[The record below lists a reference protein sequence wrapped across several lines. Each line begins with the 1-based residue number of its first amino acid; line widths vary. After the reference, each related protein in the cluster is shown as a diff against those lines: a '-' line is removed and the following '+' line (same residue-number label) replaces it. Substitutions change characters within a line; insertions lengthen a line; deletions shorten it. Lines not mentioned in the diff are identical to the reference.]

1 MFIMYMKERKAW
13 ILFFIGLQIWLNIL
27 LTLDIAFQEV
37 AILYINLVYMIA
49 FLLFIWWRYRK
60 ETAYYKELEE
70 SATFDSLPKGESSFE
85 KKITSIM
92 EELILVN
99 NEELNQLKVV
109 HLEEN
114 DRILSWIHEVKTP
127 LTGMKLLMDA
137 VQEQPLQE
145 KLEVEWLRI
154 HLLLDQQLHHTRL
167 PSLEKDYLVESVPLQ
182 KLLHKE
188 IIELQAWCMQK
199 GIGFE
204 IELLQEEV
212 LTDQKWLAFILRQ
225 LLTNAVKYSDSD
237 KEIHVF
243 SKKDE
248 AGHTILTVKDFGS
261 GITKADLPRIFEK
274 SFTGT
279 TGRNTAASTG
289 MGLYLTKKVA
299 DKLGIRI
306 IVNSKID
313 EGSSFS
319 LQFPLKN
326 EISKITSR

>member
-1 MFIMYMKERKAW
+1 MFILYVKERKAW
-13 ILFFIGLQIWLNIL
+13 ILFFVGLQIWLNIL
-27 LTLDIAFQEV
+27 LTLDIAFQDV
-37 AILYINLVYMIA
+37 SILYINLVYIIT
-49 FLLFIWWRYRK
+49 FLLFIFWRYKK
-60 ETAYYKELEE
+60 ETTYYKELGE
-70 SATFDSLPKGESSFE
+70 SATFDSLPEGESSFE

-99 NEELNQLKVV
+99 NEELNQLKVE

-114 DRILSWIHEVKTP
+114 DRILTWIHEVKTP
-127 LTGMKLLMDA
+127 LTGMRLIIDA
-137 VQEQPLQE
+137 VQEPLLRK

-167 PSLEKDYLVESVPLQ
+167 PSLEKDYVVELVPLQ
-182 KLLHKE
+182 KLIHKE
-188 IIELQAWCMQK
+188 IKELQAWCMQK

-204 IELLQEEV
+204 IDLLQEEV

-225 LLTNAVKYSDSD
+225 LLSNAVKYSNPDN
-237 KEIHVF
+237 EIHI
-243 SKKDE
+243 SSRKDE

-289 MGLYLTKKVA
+289 MGLYLTKKAA
-299 DKLGIRI
+299 DRLGMRI
-306 IVNSKID
+306 IVDSKVG
-313 EGSSFS
+313 EGSTFS

-326 EISKITSR
+326 EMSKIMSR

>member
-1 MFIMYMKERKAW
+1 MFILYVKERKAW
-13 ILFFIGLQIWLNIL
+13 ILFFVGLQIWLNIL
-27 LTLDIAFQEV
+27 LTLDIAFQDV
-37 AILYINLVYMIA
+37 SILYINLVYIIT
-49 FLLFIWWRYRK
+49 FLLFICWRYKK
-60 ETAYYKELEE
+60 ETTYYKELGE
-70 SATFDSLPKGESSFE
+70 SATFDSLPEGESSFE

-99 NEELNQLKVV
+99 NEELNQLKVE

-114 DRILSWIHEVKTP
+114 DRILTWIHEVKTP
-127 LTGMKLLMDA
+127 LTGMRLIIDA
-137 VQEQPLQE
+137 VQEPSLRK

-167 PSLEKDYLVESVPLQ
+167 PSLEKDYVVEPVPLQ
-182 KLLHKE
+182 KLIHKE
-188 IIELQAWCMQK
+188 IKELQAWCMQK

-204 IELLQEEV
+204 IDLLQEEV

-225 LLTNAVKYSDSD
+225 LLSNAVKYSNPDN
-237 KEIHVF
+237 EIHI
-243 SKKDE
+243 SSREDE

-289 MGLYLTKKVA
+289 MGLYLTKKAA
-299 DKLGIRI
+299 DRLGMRI
-306 IVNSKID
+306 IVDSKVD
-313 EGSSFS
+313 EGSTFS
-319 LQFPLKN
+319 LRFPLKN
-326 EISKITSR
+326 EMSKIMSR

>member
-1 MFIMYMKERKAW
+1 MFISYIKERRAW
-13 ILFFIGLQIWLNIL
+13 ILFFVGLQIWLNII
-27 LTLDIAFQEV
+27 LTLDIAFQDV
-37 AILYINLVYMIA
+37 SILYINLVDIIA

-60 ETAYYKELEE
+60 ETAYYKALKE
-70 SATFDSLPKGESSFE
+70 SAMLASLPEGESCFE
-85 KKITSIM
+85 KKMTSIM

-99 NEELNQLKVV
+99 TEELNQLKVQ

-127 LTGMKLLMDA
+127 LTGMRLIIDA
-137 VQEQPLQE
+137 VQERPLQE

-167 PSLEKDYLVESVPLQ
+167 PSLEKDYLVENVPLQ
-182 KLLHKE
+182 KITYTE
-188 IIELQAWCMQK
+188 IKELQAWCMQK

-204 IELLQEEV
+204 IDLLQEEV

-225 LLTNAVKYSDSD
+225 VLSNAVKYSDAD
-237 KEIHVF
+237 KEIHIF
-243 SKKDE
+243 SRKDE
-248 AGHTILTVKDFGS
+248 AGHTVLTVKDFGS

-279 TGRNTAASTG
+279 MGRNTVASTG
-289 MGLYLTKKVA
+289 MGLYLAKNAA

-306 IVNSKID
+306 DVDSKIG
-313 EGSSFS
+313 EGSAFS
-319 LQFPLKN
+319 LRFPLKN
-326 EISKITSR
+326 EMSRIASR

>member
-1 MFIMYMKERKAW
+1 LYVKERKAW
-13 ILFFIGLQIWLNIL
+13 ILFFVGLQIWLNIL
-27 LTLDIAFQEV
+27 LTLDIAFQDV
-37 AILYINLVYMIA
+37 SILYINLVYIIT
-49 FLLFIWWRYRK
+49 FLLFICWRYKK
-60 ETAYYKELEE
+60 ETTYYKELGE
-70 SATFDSLPKGESSFE
+70 SATFDSLPEGESSFE

-99 NEELNQLKVV
+99 NEELNQLKVE

-114 DRILSWIHEVKTP
+114 DRILTWIHEVKTP
-127 LTGMKLLMDA
+127 LTGMRLIIDA
-137 VQEQPLQE
+137 VQEPSLRK

-167 PSLEKDYLVESVPLQ
+167 PSLEKDYVVEPVPLQ
-182 KLLHKE
+182 KLIHKE
-188 IIELQAWCMQK
+188 IKELQAWCMQK

-204 IELLQEEV
+204 IDLLQEEV

-225 LLTNAVKYSDSD
+225 LLSNAVKYSNPDN
-237 KEIHVF
+237 EIHI
-243 SKKDE
+243 SSREDE

-289 MGLYLTKKVA
+289 MGLYLTKKAA
-299 DKLGIRI
+299 DRLGMRI
-306 IVNSKID
+306 IVDSKVD
-313 EGSSFS
+313 EGSTFS
-319 LQFPLKN
+319 LRFPLKN
-326 EISKITSR
+326 EMSKIMSR

>member
-1 MFIMYMKERKAW
+1 MYVKERKAW
-13 ILFFIGLQIWLNIL
+13 ILLFISLQIWLNIL
-27 LTLDIAFQEV
+27 LTLDIAFQDV
-37 AILYINLVYMIA
+37 AILYINVVYIIT
-49 FLLFIWWRYRK
+49 FLIFFWWRYRK
-60 ETAYYKELEE
+60 ETTYYKELEE
-70 SATFDSLPKGESSFE
+70 SATFDSIPKGESSFE
-85 KKITSIM
+85 KKISCIM

-99 NEELNQLKVV
+99 NEELNRLKVE
-109 HLEEN
+109 HLEEG

-127 LTGMKLLMDA
+127 LTGMRLIIDA
-137 VQEQPLQE
+137 VQEHSLRE

-167 PSLEKDYLVESVPLQ
+167 PSLEKDYVVESVPLQ
-182 KLLHKE
+182 RLIHNE
-188 IIELQAWCMQK
+188 IKELQAWCMQK

-225 LLTNAVKYSDSD
+225 LLSNAVKYSNPDT
-237 KEIHVF
+237 EIHIF
-243 SKKDE
+243 SRKDE
-248 AGHTILTVKDFGS
+248 AGHTILTVKDFGT

-289 MGLYLTKKVA
+289 MGLYLTKKAA

-306 IVNSKID
+306 IVDSKIN
-313 EGSSFS
+313 EGSTFS

-326 EISKITSR
+326 EMSKITSR